1 MKTVIV
7 KALKVTRKEDE
18 RLTLRQSK
26 REEMLSR
33 KDTVLCKIWYQHVNN
48 KIQSADI
55 SWVKQQFFNDQLITF
70 RY

>member
-1 MKTVIV
+1 MMKTVIV

-18 RLTLRQSK
+18 RLTLRQSR

-33 KDTVLCKIWYQHVNN
+33 KDTALCKIWYQHVNN

-55 SWVKQQFFNDQLITF
+55 S
-70 RY
+70 